1 MVEHNH
7 EHKHNHNHAE
17 DGHSHDVS
25 NLSGKKIFWVTLLNA
40 LITIAEIVGGILSG
54 SLALLSD
61 AVHNLS
67 DTVAIALSYF
77 ANKIAQKPQDAKR
90 TYGYKRAEILSAFI
104 NSAVLLAISMV
115 LIFEAFKRLK
125 SPESI
130 NGTLMITVAFIG
142 LVANFVSVY
151 LLEKDS
157 HNSLN
162 IKSSYLHLLSDTV
175 SSVGVLVGGI
185 AIKQWGTVWIDPLIT
200 VLISL
205 YILKETWHVIRMTV
219 DILMQSSAVLDYEAI
234 KNGIEKIDKVKNI
247 HHVHSWM
254 TNEKT
259 IYFEAHID
267 MEDIQLSEME
277 KVYDK
282 IEHFLKEHHG
292 ISHVTLQAEVDKCC
306 DKKIFKV

>member
-1 MVEHNH
+1 MPEHNH
-7 EHKHNHNHAE
+7 SEA
-17 DGHSHDVS
+17 GHTHDVS

-40 LITIAEIVGGILSG
+40 TITVAEVVGGILSG

-61 AVHNLS
+61 AVHNFS

-77 ANKIAQKPQDAKR
+77 ANRIAQKPKDARR

-104 NSAVLLAISMV
+104 NSTVLLAISAL
-115 LIFEAFKRLK
+115 LIVEAFRRLR

-130 NGTLMITVAFIG
+130 NGNLMIAVALIG
-142 LVANFVSVY
+142 LVANFISVF

-157 HNSLN
+157 HENLN

-175 SSVGVLVGGI
+175 SSVGVLAGGVT
-185 AIKQWGTVWIDPLIT
+185 IKLWGVLWIDPLVT

-205 YILKETWHVIRMTV
+205 YILKETLNVIKTTV
-219 DILMQSSAVLDYEAI
+219 GILMQTAAALDYEAI
-234 KNGIEKIDKVKNI
+234 KSDIEKIDKVKNI

-254 TNEKT
+254 INEKT

-267 MEDIQLSEME
+267 MDDMPLLEAE
-277 KVYDK
+277 KVCGK
-282 IEHFLKEHHG
+282 IEQLLKEHHG
-292 ISHVTLQAEVDKCC
+292 ISHVTLQAEVDKCD
-306 DKKIFKV
+306 DKSLFRT

>member
-1 MVEHNH
+1 MSEHNH
-7 EHKHNHNHAE
+7 EHNHSDAVHT
-17 DGHSHDVS
+17 HDVS
-25 NLSGKKIFWVTLLNA
+25 KLSGKKIFWVTFLNA
-40 LITIAEIVGGILSG
+40 TITIAEVVGGMLSG

-77 ANKIAQKPQDAKR
+77 ANKIAQKPKDTKR

-104 NSAVLLAISMV
+104 NSAVLLAISIV

-151 LLEKDS
+151 LLKKDAKE
-157 HNSLN
+157 SLN

-185 AIKQWGTVWIDPLIT
+185 AIKLWGAIWIDPLIT

-205 YILKETWHVIRMTV
+205 YISKEAWHVIRMTV
-219 DILMQSSAVLDYEAI
+219 DILMQTSAVLDYETI
-234 KNGIEKIDKVKNI
+234 KRDIEKIDKVKNI

-254 TNEKT
+254 INEKT

-267 MEDIQLSEME
+267 MEDMQLSEVE
-277 KVYDK
+277 KIYDK
-282 IEHFLKEHHG
+282 IEHCLKENHG

-306 DKKIFKV
+306 DKNIFKT

>member
-1 MVEHNH
+1 MEMPEHNH
-7 EHKHNHNHAE
+7 LE
-17 DGHSHDVS
+17 DGHTHDVS

-40 LITIAEIVGGILSG
+40 GITVAEVVGGILSG

-77 ANKIAQKPQDAKR
+77 ANRIAQKPKDARR

-104 NSAVLLAISMV
+104 NSTVLLAISAL
-115 LIFEAFKRLK
+115 LIVEAFKRLK

-130 NGTLMITVAFIG
+130 NGNLMIAVALIG
-142 LVANFVSVY
+142 LIANSLSVL

-157 HNSLN
+157 HENLN

-175 SSVGVLVGGI
+175 SSVGVLAGGV
-185 AIKQWGTVWIDPLIT
+185 AIKLWGVLWIDALVT

-205 YILKETWHVIRMTV
+205 YILKETWNVIKTTV
-219 DILMQSSAVLDYEAI
+219 SILMQSSAALDYEAI
-234 KNGIEKIDKVKNI
+234 KSDIEKIDKVKNI

-254 TNEKT
+254 INEKT
-259 IYFEAHID
+259 IYFEAHIE
-267 MEDIQLSEME
+267 MEDMPLLEAE
-277 KVYDK
+277 KVCGK

-292 ISHVTLQAEVDKCC
+292 ISHVTLQAEVDKCD
-306 DKKIFKV
+306 DKSLFRA